1 MFEKI
6 FGKKKS
12 IQRTLS
18 RDFIIA
24 LVAVIIFTIVLFYI
38 IVNNAVSSKLIDIH
52 VEGIENIEEIQ
63 SIMSRG
69 LILAIVNVIIVGAV
83 LMRLSATKMLNPI
96 KKLTE
101 ATKKVAAGDFHV
113 ELETKRE
120 DEIGE
125 LTHNFNQ
132 MVKDLGKIEC
142 LQKDFIDTI
151 SHEIK
156 TPISSIEGFA
166 ELLKEEN
173 LSKEEKEEYI
183 GIIKEESDRLLH
195 LSSDILK
202 LSKLQ
207 NQNRITNKKEISI
220 AEQIRKIIS
229 TLEPKWRQKNLRV
242 QVDLIETPFI
252 RRRRLYL
259 SGMDEFNR

>member
-125 LTHNFNQ
+125 
-132 MVKDLGKIEC
+132 
-142 LQKDFIDTI
+142 
-151 SHEIK
+151 
-156 TPISSIEGFA
+156 
-166 ELLKEEN
+166 
-173 LSKEEKEEYI
+173 
-183 GIIKEESDRLLH
+183 
-195 LSSDILK
+195 
-202 LSKLQ
+202 
-207 NQNRITNKKEISI
+207 
-220 AEQIRKIIS
+220 
-229 TLEPKWRQKNLRV
+229 
-242 QVDLIETPFI
+242 
-252 RRRRLYL
+252 
-259 SGMDEFNR
+259 